1 MARRPILEYPDPR
14 LALRSQPVEAFGPD
28 LARLVD
34 DLLETMYAARAI
46 GLAAPQVDV
55 RQRVLTIDVSERQNQ
70 PEVFINPEVL
80 ARKYLGMVE
89 ESCLSVP
96 GFVASVPRFTRI
108 QVRVFDR
115 SGSARVRELEGQ
127 MAVCLLHE
135 IDHLEG
141 KLFIDRLPFFRRRR
155 VRRQLR
161 AAQPPEARAP

>member
-14 LALRSQPVEAFGPD
+14 LNLRSQPVEAFGPG

-34 DLLETMYAARAI
+34 DLFETMYAARAI
-46 GLAAPQVDV
+46 GLAAPQVNV
-55 RQRVLTIDVSERQNQ
+55 HQRVLTLDVSERRNQ

-80 ARKYLGMVE
+80 ARRYPGMVE

-96 GFVASVPRFTRI
+96 GFVASVPRYTRI
-108 QVRVFDR
+108 QVRAFDR
-115 SGSARVRELEGQ
+115 AGNASVRELEGQ
-127 MAVCLLHE
+127 IAVCLLHE

-161 AAQPPEARAP
+161 VAQSTEARVS